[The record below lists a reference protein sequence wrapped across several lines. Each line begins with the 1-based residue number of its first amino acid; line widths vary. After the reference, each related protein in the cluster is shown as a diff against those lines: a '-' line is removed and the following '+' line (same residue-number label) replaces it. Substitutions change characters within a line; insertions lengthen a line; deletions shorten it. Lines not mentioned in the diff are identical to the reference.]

1 MNAAFVEAMAF
12 RKAIVIVM
20 AIQLT
25 VLEYA
30 EAIRSLMNAAY
41 AMIILKMIVSRI
53 VQEFGAAVKILM
65 NAEYVEAM
73 AFRKVIAIVMEAYMI
88 YAEYAAVME
97 LILMKMAYAMIR
109 MIA

>member
-1 MNAAFVEAMAF
+1 MNAAF
-12 RKAIVIVM
+12 
-20 AIQLT
+20 
-25 VLEYA
+25 
-30 EAIRSLMNAAY
+30 
-41 AMIILKMIVSRI
+41 
-53 VQEFGAAVKILM
+53 
-65 NAEYVEAM
+65 VEAM